1 MPTPATAM
9 HALPARGEPLPIA
22 GDRAKASR
30 ADTDGIATDGI
41 ATDGIATDG
50 IATDGIA
57 AGHRILFLDHEDAS
71 RAHVHRELEAMGHK
85 VAWIGMA
92 SEERAG
98 VAFRPDLVVINPDVS
113 NLNRHAFITML
124 DDEDYSG
131 ALTIMKPS
139 VHFPAALALAEQSGI
154 GPVDHMDGPYDAD
167 AITKRLVAIPKHTHD
182 SDMYDQRFLSW
193 LIQQGRLLPNLT
205 HEFHVKRDLRDDRV
219 AGYETLTRLRNRPS
233 LNPEHIFAPSTILS
247 LEVAATLLAVEAAAA
262 LLSALD
268 LDGRAVP
275 VAVNCSAAV
284 LTDPDFI
291 VALPILL
298 RRHRVAAGMLSIEL
312 TEISYPGLDDR
323 LLENMRELGRIGV
336 PISLDDFG
344 KGATNFDRISE
355 LPISEVKIDR
365 KIFQKC
371 RNGEFP
377 VSLLREIVDYCR
389 SRTIGTVIE
398 GIETDADLILARSLG
413 ADWGQG
419 FYWGKPVPAQTILSR
434 HGA

>member
-1 MPTPATAM
+1 
-9 HALPARGEPLPIA
+9 
-22 GDRAKASR
+22 
-30 ADTDGIATDGI
+30 
-41 ATDGIATDG
+41 
-50 IATDGIA
+50 
-57 AGHRILFLDHEDAS
+57 
-71 RAHVHRELEAMGHK
+71 MGHK

-291 VALPILL
+291 VALPVLL

-434 HGA
+434 HDA